1 MQDNINDK
9 ELVLQAM
16 REAAQRAESLAPTE
30 GLVNSV
36 NGKGGVVTLDA
47 YDVGA
52 LPSPATTA
60 GVQAGMLLA
69 VKEVTS
75 DGKII
80 TEAVEPPN
88 DAGFVEIT
96 ENIPA
101 EQLAARKVERI
112 AESKARLSDY
122 LLCHPMQWTDGQRY
136 AITAE
141 KQQQLTSKIMSATL
155 AAQTSTPYSL
165 TWNATGE
172 ECQAWTLENLTAL
185 AFAIDARVT
194 SLVSYQQAQ
203 EVAMREASTLEALE
217 AIPVDYDSVP
227 LPGGETA

>member
-1 MQDNINDK
+1 MYILKNTPSAEGQY
-9 ELVLQAM
+9 
-16 REAAQRAESLAPTE
+16 EAIQQTTQPLPPPGYLWWPDSVDRAVFDQYQ
-30 GLVNSV
+30 GF
-36 NGKGGVVTLDA
+36 VTLEVA
-47 YDVGA
+47 RGTVVSCQ
-52 LPSPATTA
+52 PNQPAFEA
-60 GVQAGMLLA
+60 WQAA
-69 VKEVTS
+69 R
-75 DGKII
+75 
-80 TEAVEPPN
+80 
-88 DAGFVEIT
+88 
-96 ENIPA
+96 
-101 EQLAARKVERI
+101 LAARKVERI
-112 AESKARLSDY
+112 AESKTQLSDY
-122 LLCHPMQWTDGQRY
+122 LLCHPMQWTDGQYY

-155 AAQTSTPYSL
+155 AAQTSAPYSL

>member
-1 MQDNINDK
+1 MYILKDK
-9 ELVLQAM
+9 PNAAGQY
-16 REAAQRAESLAPTE
+16 EAIQQTTQPLPPPGYLWWPDSLDRAVFDQYE
-30 GLVNSV
+30 
-36 NGKGGVVTLDA
+36 GVVELEVARGT
-47 YDVGA
+47 VVSCQ
-52 LPSPATTA
+52 PNQPAFEA
-60 GVQAGMLLA
+60 WQAA
-69 VKEVTS
+69 R
-75 DGKII
+75 
-80 TEAVEPPN
+80 
-88 DAGFVEIT
+88 
-96 ENIPA
+96 
-101 EQLAARKVERI
+101 LAARKVERI
-112 AESKARLSDY
+112 AESKTQLSDY

-155 AAQTSTPYSL
+155 AAQTGTPYSL
-165 TWNATGE
+165 AWNATGE

>member
-1 MQDNINDK
+1 MYILSK
-9 ELVLQAM
+9 TKS
-16 REAAQRAESLAPTE
+16 EAGQYPAIQHHDGLTAPE
-30 GLVNSV
+30 GFYWWPDYLEQ
-36 NGKGGVVTLDA
+36 GTFEQYEGFVTLEVA
-47 YDVGA
+47 RGTVVSCA
-52 LPSPATTA
+52 PNQPAFEA
-60 GVQAGMLLA
+60 WQAA
-69 VKEVTS
+69 R
-75 DGKII
+75 
-80 TEAVEPPN
+80 
-88 DAGFVEIT
+88 
-96 ENIPA
+96 
-101 EQLAARKVERI
+101 LAARKVERI
-112 AESKARLSDY
+112 AESKTQLSDY
-122 LLCHPMQWTDGQRY
+122 LLCHPMQWTDGQYY

-141 KQQQLTSKIMSATL
+141 KQQQLTGKIMSATL

-203 EVAMREASTLEALE
+203 EVAMREATTLEELE

>member
-1 MQDNINDK
+1 MYILKSTPSAEGQYGPILSSNQPVPPEGYVWWPDSLD
-9 ELVLQAM
+9 
-16 REAAQRAESLAPTE
+16 RAVFDQYEGFILPTIKR
-30 GLVNSV
+30 GT
-36 NGKGGVVTLDA
+36 VVSCTPN
-47 YDVGA
+47 
-52 LPSPATTA
+52 LPAFETW
-60 GVQAGMLLA
+60 Q
-69 VKEVTS
+69 
-75 DGKII
+75 
-80 TEAVEPPN
+80 
-88 DAGFVEIT
+88 
-96 ENIPA
+96 A
-101 EQLAARKVERI
+101 EQLAARKAERI

-155 AAQTSTPYSL
+155 AAQTGTPYSL

-203 EVAMREASTLEALE
+203 EVAMRDAPTLEALE

>member
-1 MQDNINDK
+1 MYIIPQSPSASGAFPP
-9 ELVLQAM
+9 LQHWG
-16 REAAQRAESLAPTE
+16 
-30 GLVNSV
+30 GL
-36 NGKGGVVTLDA
+36 T
-47 YDVGA
+47 
-52 LPSPATTA
+52 
-60 GVQAGMLLA
+60 
-69 VKEVTS
+69 
-75 DGKII
+75 
-80 TEAVEPPN
+80 PP
-88 DAGFVEIT
+88 AGFDVWPDELEQDTFQQYNGFVILT
-96 ENIPA
+96 VVRGTVASYQPNQPAFEAWQA
-101 EQLAARKVERI
+101 EQLAARKAERI
-112 AESKARLSDY
+112 AESKAQLSDY

-155 AAQTSTPYSL
+155 AAQTGTPYAL

-203 EVAMREASTLEALE
+203 EVAMREASTMEALE
-217 AIPVDYDSVP
+217 AIPVDYDRVP

>member
-1 MQDNINDK
+1 MFILN
-9 ELVLQAM
+9 ETPV
-16 REAAQRAESLAPTE
+16 
-30 GLVNSV
+30 
-36 NGKGGVVTLDA
+36 
-47 YDVGA
+47 
-52 LPSPATTA
+52 
-60 GVQAGMLLA
+60 
-69 VKEVTS
+69 
-75 DGKII
+75 DGKYQDIVEWPGVKAPNGYLWWPDYLEKDTFEQYQGYVI
-80 TEAVEPPN
+80 LEVARGTVVSCQPNQPAFEAWQ
-88 DAGFVEIT
+88 
-96 ENIPA
+96 A
-101 EQLAARKVERI
+101 EQLDARKVERI
-112 AESKARLSDY
+112 AESKAQLSDY

-155 AAQTSTPYSL
+155 AAQTGTPYAP

-203 EVAMREASTLEALE
+203 EVAMRDAPTLEALE

>member
-1 MQDNINDK
+1 MYIIPQSPSASGAFPPLQHWGGLTPPAGFDVWPD
-9 ELVLQAM
+9 ELEQGTFQQYNGFVVLTVVRGTVSSYQPNT
-16 REAAQRAESLAPTE
+16 EAWEAFQQRALP
-30 GLVNSV
+30 GL
-36 NGKGGVVTLDA
+36 KAD
-47 YDVGA
+47 
-52 LPSPATTA
+52 
-60 GVQAGMLLA
+60 
-69 VKEVTS
+69 
-75 DGKII
+75 
-80 TEAVEPPN
+80 
-88 DAGFVEIT
+88 
-96 ENIPA
+96 
-101 EQLAARKVERI
+101 RI
-112 AESKARLSDY
+112 AQSKQALTDY
-122 LLCHPMQWTDGQRY
+122 LLTHPMQWTDGAYY

-203 EVAMREASTLEALE
+203 EVAMREASTMEALE

>member
-1 MQDNINDK
+1 MYILKSTPSAEGQYGPILTSNQPVPPEGYVWWPDSID
-9 ELVLQAM
+9 
-16 REAAQRAESLAPTE
+16 RAVFDQYE
-30 GLVNSV
+30 
-36 NGKGGVVTLDA
+36 
-47 YDVGA
+47 
-52 LPSPATTA
+52 
-60 GVQAGMLLA
+60 
-69 VKEVTS
+69 
-75 DGKII
+75 
-80 TEAVEPPN
+80 
-88 DAGFVEIT
+88 GFVELEVARGT
-96 ENIPA
+96 VVSCAPNQPAFEAWQA

-112 AESKARLSDY
+112 AESKAQLSDY
-122 LLCHPMQWTDGQRY
+122 LLCHPMQWTDGQYY

>member
-1 MQDNINDK
+1 MLIIAK
-9 ELVLQAM
+9 EPAANGSYPPLQPWAGQTPPEGYYQIKDGLDTSVFQEHSGFVILTVIRGMVTAM
-16 REAAQRAESLAPTE
+16 DPNTAALEAWQAAASA
-30 GLVNSV
+30 
-36 NGKGGVVTLDA
+36 A
-47 YDVGA
+47 A
-52 LPSPATTA
+52 LP
-60 GVQAGMLLA
+60 
-69 VKEVTS
+69 
-75 DGKII
+75 
-80 TEAVEPPN
+80 
-88 DAGFVEIT
+88 
-96 ENIPA
+96 
-101 EQLAARKVERI
+101 ARKLERI
-112 AESKARLSDY
+112 AESKAQLSDY

>member
-1 MQDNINDK
+1 MFILN
-9 ELVLQAM
+9 ETPV
-16 REAAQRAESLAPTE
+16 
-30 GLVNSV
+30 
-36 NGKGGVVTLDA
+36 
-47 YDVGA
+47 
-52 LPSPATTA
+52 
-60 GVQAGMLLA
+60 
-69 VKEVTS
+69 
-75 DGKII
+75 DGKYQDIVEWPGVKAPNGYLWWPDYLEKDTFEQYQGYVI
-80 TEAVEPPN
+80 LEVARGTVVSCTPNQPAFEAWQ
-88 DAGFVEIT
+88 
-96 ENIPA
+96 A

-112 AESKARLSDY
+112 AESKAQLSDY
-122 LLCHPMQWTDGQRY
+122 LLCHPMQWTDGQYY

-155 AAQTSTPYSL
+155 AAQTGTPYSL

-203 EVAMREASTLEALE
+203 EVAMQAASTLEALE

>member
-1 MQDNINDK
+1 MYILNK
-9 ELVLQAM
+9 TKS
-16 REAAQRAESLAPTE
+16 EAGQYPALETWPGLTAPAGYYWWPD
-30 GLVNSV
+30 GLDRTTFHQYQ
-36 NGKGGVVTLDA
+36 GFVTLEVA
-47 YDVGA
+47 RGTVVSCA
-52 LPSPATTA
+52 PNQPAFEA
-60 GVQAGMLLA
+60 WQAA
-69 VKEVTS
+69 R
-75 DGKII
+75 
-80 TEAVEPPN
+80 
-88 DAGFVEIT
+88 
-96 ENIPA
+96 
-101 EQLAARKVERI
+101 LAARKIERI
-112 AESKARLSDY
+112 AESKTQLSDY
-122 LLCHPMQWTDGQRY
+122 LLCHPMQWTDGQYY

-203 EVAMREASTLEALE
+203 EVAMRDAPTLEELE

>member
-1 MQDNINDK
+1 MYILSKTKSEAGQYPAIQHHDGLTAPEGFYWWPDYLEQDTF
-9 ELVLQAM
+9 EQY
-16 REAAQRAESLAPTE
+16 E
-30 GLVNSV
+30 GF
-36 NGKGGVVTLDA
+36 VTLEVA
-47 YDVGA
+47 RGTVVSCA
-52 LPSPATTA
+52 PNQPSFEAW
-60 GVQAGMLLA
+60 QAA
-69 VKEVTS
+69 R
-75 DGKII
+75 
-80 TEAVEPPN
+80 
-88 DAGFVEIT
+88 
-96 ENIPA
+96 
-101 EQLAARKVERI
+101 LAARKVERI
-112 AESKARLSDY
+112 AESKTQLSDY
-122 LLCHPMQWTDGQRY
+122 LLCHPMQWTDGQYY

-155 AAQTSTPYSL
+155 AAQTSTTYSL

>member
-1 MQDNINDK
+1 MQIIRETPNAAGGYPPIQTWPGLTPPDGYDVWPD
-9 ELVLQAM
+9 ELEQDTF
-16 REAAQRAESLAPTE
+16 QQY
-30 GLVNSV
+30 
-36 NGKGGVVTLDA
+36 NGFVTLEVA
-47 YDVGA
+47 RGTVVSCQ
-52 LPSPATTA
+52 PNQPAFEA
-60 GVQAGMLLA
+60 WQAARLA
-69 VKEVTS
+69 T
-75 DGKII
+75 
-80 TEAVEPPN
+80 
-88 DAGFVEIT
+88 
-96 ENIPA
+96 
-101 EQLAARKVERI
+101 RKVERI
-112 AESKARLSDY
+112 AESKTQLSDY

-203 EVAMREASTLEALE
+203 EAAMREASTLEALE

>member
-1 MQDNINDK
+1 MFILN
-9 ELVLQAM
+9 ETPV
-16 REAAQRAESLAPTE
+16 
-30 GLVNSV
+30 
-36 NGKGGVVTLDA
+36 
-47 YDVGA
+47 
-52 LPSPATTA
+52 
-60 GVQAGMLLA
+60 
-69 VKEVTS
+69 
-75 DGKII
+75 DGKYQDIVEWPGVKAPNGYLWWPDYLEKDTFEQYQGYVI
-80 TEAVEPPN
+80 LEVARGTVVSCQPNQPAFEAWQ
-88 DAGFVEIT
+88 
-96 ENIPA
+96 A

-112 AESKARLSDY
+112 AESKAQLSDY
-122 LLCHPMQWTDGQRY
+122 LLCHPMQWTDGQYY

-203 EVAMREASTLEALE
+203 EVVMREAATLEALE

>member
-1 MQDNINDK
+1 MYILK
-9 ELVLQAM
+9 STPS
-16 REAAQRAESLAPTE
+16 AEGQYGPILSSNQPVPPEGYAWWPDSLDRTTFDQYQ
-30 GLVNSV
+30 GF
-36 NGKGGVVTLDA
+36 VTLEVA
-47 YDVGA
+47 RGTVVSCTPN
-52 LPSPATTA
+52 LPAF
-60 GVQAGMLLA
+60 
-69 VKEVTS
+69 
-75 DGKII
+75 
-80 TEAVEPPN
+80 EAWQ
-88 DAGFVEIT
+88 
-96 ENIPA
+96 A
-101 EQLAARKVERI
+101 EQLAARKAERI

-155 AAQTSTPYSL
+155 AAQTGTPYSL

-194 SLVSYQQAQ
+194 SLVSYQQAR
-203 EVAMREASTLEALE
+203 EVEMRDASTLEALE

>member
-1 MQDNINDK
+1 MYILRDTPN
-9 ELVLQAM
+9 
-16 REAAQRAESLAPTE
+16 AAGQYDPIQQTAQPLPPQGYVWWPD
-30 GLVNSV
+30 GL
-36 NGKGGVVTLDA
+36 DR
-47 YDVGA
+47 
-52 LPSPATTA
+52 TTFD
-60 GVQAGMLLA
+60 QYQ
-69 VKEVTS
+69 
-75 DGKII
+75 
-80 TEAVEPPN
+80 
-88 DAGFVEIT
+88 GFVELEVARGT
-96 ENIPA
+96 VVSCQPNQPAFEAWQA

-112 AESKARLSDY
+112 AESKAQLSDY
-122 LLCHPMQWTDGQRY
+122 LLCHPMQWTDGQYY

-155 AAQTSTPYSL
+155 AAQTGTPYSL

-194 SLVSYQQAQ
+194 SLVSYQQAR
-203 EVAMREASTLEALE
+203 EVEMRDASTLEALE

>member
-1 MQDNINDK
+1 MYILSKTKSEAGQYSAIQHHDGLTAPEGFYWWPDYLEQDTF
-9 ELVLQAM
+9 EQY
-16 REAAQRAESLAPTE
+16 E
-30 GLVNSV
+30 GF
-36 NGKGGVVTLDA
+36 VTLEVA
-47 YDVGA
+47 RGTVVSCTPN
-52 LPSPATTA
+52 LPAF
-60 GVQAGMLLA
+60 
-69 VKEVTS
+69 
-75 DGKII
+75 
-80 TEAVEPPN
+80 EAWQ
-88 DAGFVEIT
+88 
-96 ENIPA
+96 A
-101 EQLAARKVERI
+101 EQLAARKAERI

-122 LLCHPMQWTDGQRY
+122 LLCHPMQWTDGQYY

-155 AAQTSTPYSL
+155 AAKTGTPYSL

-194 SLVSYQQAQ
+194 SLVSYQQAR
-203 EVAMREASTLEALE
+203 EVEMRDASTLEALE

>member
-1 MQDNINDK
+1 MMFILN
-9 ELVLQAM
+9 ETPV
-16 REAAQRAESLAPTE
+16 
-30 GLVNSV
+30 
-36 NGKGGVVTLDA
+36 
-47 YDVGA
+47 
-52 LPSPATTA
+52 
-60 GVQAGMLLA
+60 
-69 VKEVTS
+69 
-75 DGKII
+75 DGKYQDI
-80 TEAVEPPN
+80 VEWPGVKAPN
-88 DAGFVEIT
+88 GYLWWPDYLEKDTFEQYQGYVILEVARGTVVSCT
-96 ENIPA
+96 PNQPA
-101 EQLAARKVERI
+101 FQAWQAARLAARKVERI
-112 AESKARLSDY
+112 AESKTQLSDY
-122 LLCHPMQWTDGQRY
+122 LLCHPMQWTDGQYY

>member
-1 MQDNINDK
+1 MQII
-9 ELVLQAM
+9 
-16 REAAQRAESLAPTE
+16 RETPNAAGGYPPIQPWP
-30 GLVNSV
+30 GLTPPD
-36 NGKGGVVTLDA
+36 G
-47 YDVGA
+47 YDVWPDE
-52 LPSPATTA
+52 LEQDTF
-60 GVQAGMLLA
+60 QQY
-69 VKEVTS
+69 
-75 DGKII
+75 
-80 TEAVEPPN
+80 N
-88 DAGFVEIT
+88 GFVILT
-96 ENIPA
+96 VVRGTVVSCAPNQPA
-101 EQLAARKVERI
+101 FEAWQAARLAARKVERI
-112 AESKARLSDY
+112 AESKTQLSDY

-172 ECQAWTLENLTAL
+172 ECQAWTLENLSAL

>member
-1 MQDNINDK
+1 MLIIPQSPSQNGSYPPIQQWPGLTPPDGYDVWPE
-9 ELVLQAM
+9 ELDTADFYAYNGFVVLTVV
-16 REAAQRAESLAPTE
+16 R
-30 GLVNSV
+30 
-36 NGKGGVVTLDA
+36 GVVSS
-47 YDVGA
+47 YQ
-52 LPSPATTA
+52 PN
-60 GVQAGMLLA
+60 
-69 VKEVTS
+69 
-75 DGKII
+75 
-80 TEAVEPPN
+80 TEAWE
-88 DAGFVEIT
+88 AWQ
-96 ENIPA
+96 A
-101 EQLAARKVERI
+101 ARLAARKVERI
-112 AESKARLSDY
+112 AESKTQLSDY
-122 LLCHPMQWTDGQRY
+122 LLCHPMQWTDGQYY

-203 EVAMREASTLEALE
+203 EVAMREASTMEALE